1 MFLLKAFVGYLK
13 DGKCSFDV
21 AGFMQSVVLPG
32 MSSSGKCCG
41 GCVYIMLY
49 GFTTDHV
56 LLVGRSL
63 WASGQLAG
71 FLQQDVLLQ

>member
-21 AGFMQSVVLPG
+21 AGFMQTVVLPG

-41 GCVYIMLY
+41 GCVYIICYMA
-49 GFTTDHV
+49 
-56 LLVGRSL
+56 SL
-63 WASGQLAG
+63 QIMCYWLAG
-71 FLQQDVLLQ
+71 RYGPQGS